1 MSDARPR
8 SRWLFLLSPRW
19 LAWHAFTFVCAVGM
33 FLLGAWQLHRAETG
47 NALSWGYTFEWPVF
61 ALFVVVFWGK
71 TIFDEGRHPGGR
83 AAKQAEVQQADDL
96 SPAGLRPDGDPP
108 LPDTGP
114 PGTGLP
120 AGAHIAAETDDDAAD
135 DPELAAY
142 NAYLARLNTQ
152 ATQHGQTTQQMQI
165 TREEAG
171 SAP

>member
-19 LAWHAFTFVCAVGM
+19 LTWHAFTFICAAGM
-33 FLLGAWQLHRAETG
+33 VLLGAWQFHRAEGG
-47 NALSWGYTFEWPVF
+47 NALSWGYTFEWPIF

-71 TIFDEGRHPGGR
+71 TILDEGRHPGGR
-83 AAKQAEVQQADDL
+83 AARTADAHGGAADKQEDDASEDDDL
-96 SPAGLRPDGDPP
+96 A
-108 LPDTGP
+108 LPGI
-114 PGTGLP
+114 GYRR
-120 AGAHIAAETDDDAAD
+120 TDDEAAD

-142 NAYLARLNTQ
+142 NAYLARLNNKPAPHTQ
-152 ATQHGQTTQQMQI
+152 T

>member
-19 LAWHAFTFVCAVGM
+19 LTWHAFTVVSVAGM
-33 FLLGAWQLHRAETG
+33 LLLGNWQLHRAETG

-61 ALFVVVFWGK
+61 AIFVVVFWGK
-71 TIFDEGRHPGGR
+71 TILDEARHPGGR
-83 AAKQAEVQQADDL
+83 AATQALPAAGLAADDDL
-96 SPAGLRPDGDPP
+96 A
-108 LPDTGP
+108 LPD
-114 PGTGLP
+114 
-120 AGAHIAAETDDDAAD
+120 AAHAPVETDDGAAN

-142 NAYLARLNTQ
+142 NAYLARLNR
-152 ATQHGQTTQQMQI
+152 QTTPT